1 MGSGEFGGAFGHL
14 PRGGLGAKRGGIQL
28 PKIFLPVLAEG
39 EPDTAGVREGV
50 EAHGG
55 KLDDIAVAE
64 LGVGGEGVVDGLL
77 ESAAQH

>member
-1 MGSGEFGGAFGHL
+1 MISRFFTTFCDLKNLGVLGSL
-14 PRGGLGAKRGGIQL
+14 SQL

-77 ESAAQH
+77 EGAAQH